1 MKKIWNSFLGSFV
14 NGIALLLPVVITIV
28 LIKFLVVWVNGAI
41 LNPVMRFV
49 VPAMWGVQHGY
60 IAKILVFFL
69 VIITVILIGWG
80 AKILFINR
88 VFSLGER
95 IVLKVPVMG
104 RIYNAAKQ
112 IFSSLMGDGKTIFKS
127 VVLVEYPRKGLY
139 SLGFTTGK
147 AKGELKELIGG
158 DGVTVFVATTPNPT
172 SGVFLVIPE
181 ESVRVLK
188 MSVEEGMKL
197 VISGGSVMKS
207 LEVNWGTVEND
218 GGAKC

>member
-14 NGIALLLPVVITIV
+14 NGIALLLPVVITIA
-28 LIKFLVVWVNGAI
+28 LIRFLVVWVNDAI
-41 LNPVMRFV
+41 LNPVMKFV
-49 VPAMWGVQHGY
+49 VPEMWGAQHNY
-60 IAKILVFFL
+60 VAKILVFFL

-80 AKILFINR
+80 AKVLFINR

-112 IFSSLMGDGKTIFKS
+112 IFSSLLGDGKTIFKS

-172 SGVFLVIPE
+172 SGVFLVVPE

-197 VISGGSVMKS
+197 VISGGSIMDS